1 MSIMRYDR
9 QMTQAAIPAASTKP
23 ADGGPAEPAGLRDS
37 TGYLLARLGAESRR
51 RWARMLADHGLTP
64 HHFGVLMTLDQLGTA
79 HQRRLSELV
88 GVDPRNAVPI
98 LDLLH
103 QRGLIQR
110 TSDPGDR
117 RRRAIALTPAGQAM
131 LNRLRQAA
139 DAVEA
144 DMLTGLDDH
153 QQASLHR
160 LLLTL
165 FEATIGQAP
174 SG

>member
-1 MSIMRYDR
+1 MSIMSYDEEMA
-9 QMTQAAIPAASTKP
+9 QEGTPAASAKP
-23 ADGGPAEPAGLRDS
+23 ADGGLAEPAGLRSS

-64 HHFGVLMTLDQLGTA
+64 HHFGVLMTLDHLGTT

-88 GVDPRNAVPI
+88 GVDPRNAVPL

-110 TSDPGDR
+110 TDDPADR
-117 RRRAIALTPAGQAM
+117 RRRAIALTQAGQRL
-131 LNRLRQAA
+131 LNQLRQAA

-144 DMLTGLDDH
+144 DMLKDLDD
-153 QQASLHR
+153 QQQGSLHR

-165 FEATIGQAP
+165 FEATIGQ
-174 SG
+174 

>member
-1 MSIMRYDR
+1 MSIMGYDR
-9 QMTQAAIPAASTKP
+9 QMAQAATTAASAKP
-23 ADGGPAEPAGLRDS
+23 AGGAPADLRSS

-51 RWARMLADHGLTP
+51 RWARMLADHDLTP
-64 HHFGVLMTLDQLGTA
+64 HHFGVLMTLDHLGTA
-79 HQRRLSELV
+79 HQRRLSELL
-88 GVDPRNAVPI
+88 GIDPRNAVPV

-117 RRRAIALTPAGQAM
+117 RRRVIALTPAGQTM
-131 LNRLRQAA
+131 LNQLRQAA